1 MTLLSRYLR
10 PSLVSRVKTAA
21 PLAAVVPRSFTT
33 SLQNSKLDVMKQAPG
48 WDALN
53 ATESEADVKADR
65 EQLTNMKQLQE
76 DSVKY
81 VHEHQPVKIVT
92 VEASPILGMDIAVE
106 EVVDDFARRVQ
117 QQSPDEKLGKMKKKL
132 ESFEENIEGSPI
144 FGYL

>member
-10 PSLVSRVKTAA
+10 PSLVSRMKTAA

-33 SLQNSKLDVMKQAPG
+33 SFQSSRVDLMKQAPG
-48 WDALN
+48 WDASN

-65 EQLTNMKQLQE
+65 ERLTNMKQLQE
-76 DSVKY
+76 DSAQY
-81 VHEHQPVKIVT
+81 AREHQPVKIVT

-106 EVVDDFARRVQ
+106 EVVDDFARRAQ
-117 QQSPDEKLGKMKKKL
+117 QTSDEKLDKVEKKL